1 MNDRFIGI
9 DFGLSKVWLSISD
22 PLKIIS
28 IPLKVIKYKNRKE
41 LLSKLQEIALE
52 NDVKSF
58 VVGYPLNMN
67 NKKNEMT
74 KLVDDF
80 FVELKNLNFNVFL
93 QDERLSSESAK
104 KIMREQNIKTG
115 NNKEHIDLSA
125 STIIL
130 QSFLDKGI
138 INEWEKFDSLFIKW
152 INVRFIIST
161 FSLGFFSLDIF
172 NSTFQN
178 FLPTNKAFRKDD
190 TFLFS
195 RFRKLCYNNSLG
207 SS

>member
-9 DFGLSKVWLSISD
+9 DFGLSKVGLSISD

-41 LLSKLQEIALE
+41 LLRKLQEIALE

-58 VVGYPLNMN
+58 VIGYPLNMN
-67 NKKNEMT
+67 NNKNEMT

-115 NNKEHIDLSA
+115 NNKEHIDLIA

-130 QSFLDKGI
+130 QSFLDKGV
-138 INEWEKFDSLFIKW
+138 INE
-152 INVRFIIST
+152 
-161 FSLGFFSLDIF
+161 
-172 NSTFQN
+172 
-178 FLPTNKAFRKDD
+178 
-190 TFLFS
+190 
-195 RFRKLCYNNSLG
+195 
-207 SS
+207 

>member
-9 DFGLSKVWLSISD
+9 DFGLSKVGLSISD

-41 LLSKLQEIALE
+41 LLNKLQEIALE

-74 KLVDDF
+74 KLVDDL

-115 NNKEHIDLSA
+115 NNKEHIDLIA

-130 QSFLDKGI
+130 QSFLDKGV
-138 INEWEKFDSLFIKW
+138 INE
-152 INVRFIIST
+152 
-161 FSLGFFSLDIF
+161 
-172 NSTFQN
+172 
-178 FLPTNKAFRKDD
+178 
-190 TFLFS
+190 
-195 RFRKLCYNNSLG
+195 
-207 SS
+207 

>member
-1 MNDRFIGI
+1 MNDRLIGI
-9 DFGLSKVWLSISD
+9 DFGLSKVGLSISD

-74 KLVDDF
+74 KLVDDL
-80 FVELKNLNFNVFL
+80 FVDLKNLNFNVFL

-115 NNKEHIDLSA
+115 NNKEHVDLIA

-130 QSFLDKGI
+130 QSFLDKGVI
-138 INEWEKFDSLFIKW
+138 DE
-152 INVRFIIST
+152 
-161 FSLGFFSLDIF
+161 
-172 NSTFQN
+172 
-178 FLPTNKAFRKDD
+178 
-190 TFLFS
+190 
-195 RFRKLCYNNSLG
+195 
-207 SS
+207 

>member
-9 DFGLSKVWLSISD
+9 DFGLSKVGLSISD

-74 KLVDDF
+74 KLVDDL

-115 NNKEHIDLSA
+115 NNKEHIDLIA

-130 QSFLDKGI
+130 QSFLDKGV
-138 INEWEKFDSLFIKW
+138 IND
-152 INVRFIIST
+152 
-161 FSLGFFSLDIF
+161 
-172 NSTFQN
+172 
-178 FLPTNKAFRKDD
+178 
-190 TFLFS
+190 
-195 RFRKLCYNNSLG
+195 
-207 SS
+207 

>member
-1 MNDRFIGI
+1 MNDRLIGI
-9 DFGLSKVWLSISD
+9 DFGLSKVGLSISD

-58 VVGYPLNMN
+58 VIGYPLNMN
-67 NKKNEMT
+67 KKKNEMT

-115 NNKEHIDLSA
+115 NNKEHIDLIA

-130 QSFLDKGI
+130 QSFLDKGV
-138 INEWEKFDSLFIKW
+138 INE
-152 INVRFIIST
+152 
-161 FSLGFFSLDIF
+161 
-172 NSTFQN
+172 
-178 FLPTNKAFRKDD
+178 
-190 TFLFS
+190 
-195 RFRKLCYNNSLG
+195 
-207 SS
+207 

>member
-9 DFGLSKVWLSISD
+9 DFGLSKVGLSISD

-28 IPLKVIKYKNRKE
+28 IPLKVVKYKNRKE
-41 LLSKLQEIALE
+41 LLIKLQEIALE

-74 KLVDDF
+74 KLVDDL

-115 NNKEHIDLSA
+115 NNKEHIDLIA

-130 QSFLDKGI
+130 QSFLDKGV
-138 INEWEKFDSLFIKW
+138 INE
-152 INVRFIIST
+152 
-161 FSLGFFSLDIF
+161 
-172 NSTFQN
+172 
-178 FLPTNKAFRKDD
+178 
-190 TFLFS
+190 
-195 RFRKLCYNNSLG
+195 
-207 SS
+207 

>member
-1 MNDRFIGI
+1 MNDRLIGI
-9 DFGLSKVWLSISD
+9 DFGLSKVGLSISD

-41 LLSKLQEIALE
+41 LLNKLQEIALE

-115 NNKEHIDLSA
+115 NNKEHIDLIA

-138 INEWEKFDSLFIKW
+138 INE
-152 INVRFIIST
+152 
-161 FSLGFFSLDIF
+161 
-172 NSTFQN
+172 
-178 FLPTNKAFRKDD
+178 
-190 TFLFS
+190 
-195 RFRKLCYNNSLG
+195 
-207 SS
+207 